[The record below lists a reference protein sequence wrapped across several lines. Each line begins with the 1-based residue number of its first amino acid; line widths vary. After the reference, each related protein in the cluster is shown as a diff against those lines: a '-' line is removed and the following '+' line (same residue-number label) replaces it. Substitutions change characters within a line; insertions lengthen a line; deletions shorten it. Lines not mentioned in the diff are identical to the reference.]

1 MREIHVR
8 TYNGGAVSKKSGNL
22 PRGVDNTAHDG
33 DQQKLTK
40 YMIL

>member
-1 MREIHVR
+1 MYHAARR
-8 TYNGGAVSKKSGNL
+8 PASGNL

-33 DQQKLTK
+33 DQQKLTE